1 MLSHLCRGVT
11 ENSGYLVYILNNTAV
26 MVKKHK
32 DYKTIFNMAKNVF
45 SWGRGSQ
52 DKLRHTQFYPWILYD
67 YSIRT

>member
-11 ENSGYLVYILNNTAV
+11 ENSGQLVYILNNTAV

-45 SWGRGSQ
+45 SWGSQ
-52 DKLRHTQFYPWILYD
+52 DKLRHTSFTLEFFMIIL
-67 YSIRT
+67 